1 MKKLECYKLVTI
13 FNENLGIFKRAAR
26 SENKICEPSHLSKAT
41 EFLKRADKSNRKLEI
56 CKRAFKYDKKNLNFS
71 NK

>member
-1 MKKLECYKLVTI
+1 MKILEFL
-13 FNENLGIFKRAAR
+13 NEQLPR

-56 CKRAFKYDKKNLNFS
+56 CKRAFKYDKQT
-71 NK
+71 